1 MQGWGVGLGNLIV
14 APVDQIAFASWG
26 PRPGLEVAVG
36 FPCVVHPFTHGLR
49 MKFHS
54 AIFDPVGPYRRFFFR
69 RSSPV
74 DVSFPFYRRTP
85 VAPQETSGT
94 HTWTCRCAEEVWS
107 AVTIGN

>member
-1 MQGWGVGLGNLIV
+1 MHGECDCLSPSARPHSEPPPHIFCMSIGRCDARGWGVGLGNLIV

-54 AIFDPVGPYRRFFFR
+54 AIFDPVGPYRRFFF
-69 RSSPV
+69 P
-74 DVSFPFYRRTP
+74 
-85 VAPQETSGT
+85 A
-94 HTWTCRCAEEVWS
+94 
-107 AVTIGN
+107 